1 MEPTRRPRVLVA
13 DDNADNRRVVGR
25 LLGRHDVDATVVG
38 GGHEAL
44 ARLAAEPFDV
54 LFLDGM
60 MPGLDGPATAREI
73 RRREAAAGVPRI
85 AIVALTASSGPDDL
99 ARMLEAGMDDL
110 VVKPIGAGALERAL
124 DRWLPEPGRRTTMIP
139 AIEGV
144 AVDAEAT
151 DPRVDPSAFGRLAA
165 IGDVELADR
174 LVGVFLS
181 DADGR
186 AAQVDAAI
194 GARDAA
200 GARRALAA
208 IERIGVLVGATGP
221 VRTGARARRPARRA
235 WRNRRSRL
243 GRPDRTDRPGTARRG
258 DEGTPAGGRGDPRLA
273 RARRQGSR
281 RAATTSSRNDVSMT
295 STPAMT
301 SAMMNGS
308 G

>member
-25 LLGRHDVDATVVG
+25 LLGRHDVDATVVAG
-38 GGHEAL
+38 GLEAL
-44 ARLAAEPFDV
+44 AKLAAEPFDL

-73 RRREAAAGVPRI
+73 RRREAAARVPRI

-124 DRWLPEPGRRTTMIP
+124 DRWLPEPGRRTSVIP
-139 AIEGV
+139 TSEGT
-144 AVDAEAT
+144 ALDADAA

-194 GARDAA
+194 VAHDAA

-208 IERIGVLVGATGP
+208 IERIGVLVGAT
-221 VRTGARARRPARRA
+221 ALCERARELDG
-235 WRNRRSRL
+235 RL
-243 GRPDRTDRPGTARRG
+243 
-258 DEGTPAGGRGDPRLA
+258 EGRGATDDPRWDVPIGPTGLA
-273 RARRQGSR
+273 PLV
-281 RAATTSSRNDVSMT
+281 AATRERLRMAGATR
-295 STPAMT
+295 A
-301 SAMMNGS
+301 
-308 G
+308 